1 MIVIDLEF
9 VFFLLHFVTAVSVI
23 GAFILAFK
31 LYTETD
37 KGWYWL
43 SLLLSAFFFA
53 LAQWIFVLFPLIPFP
68 PLLGTLRDLSE
79 LAAIL
84 LFAISCYGI
93 YKTMKMIRKMVG

>member
-1 MIVIDLEF
+1 MPEIIEL
-9 VFFLLHFVTAVSVI
+9 VFAVLHLIAALSAL
-23 GAFILAFK
+23 GALYLAFK
-31 LYTETD
+31 LFRETD

-68 PLLGTLRDLSE
+68 PLLGTLRDISE

-93 YKTMKMIRKMVG
+93 YKGMMEIRKMVG